1 MKIIIGFMVVVL
13 VLVSLGLYKASALRS
28 QNRILQARPDKTS
41 EREAAR
47 NIHRGLGGNR
57 KTIPQELLETRG
69 DLFKRLEIGLVVL
82 TPNQT
87 EPWGESYLLERA
99 CAADAI
105 FIGTVRDKSSQL
117 TEDKTFIFTDY
128 GFVIDTILRNDS
140 PFALTPETAV
150 VLSRIGGEVQIN
162 GRKVQ
167 AVADA
172 AQPFEIGGRYLVF
185 VTYLPERN
193 TFAANN
199 LAFGLKGKNVG
210 GLSEQPQ
217 SKSLLRNKDADSLI
231 NSVKTISAQCSE
243 DGGAR

>member
-1 MKIIIGFMVVVL
+1 L
-13 VLVSLGLYKASALRS
+13 
-28 QNRILQARPDKTS
+28 

-57 KTIPQELLETRG
+57 KTIPQELLETQG
-69 DLFKRLEIGLVVL
+69 DLVKRLEIGLVVL

-87 EPWGESYLLERA
+87 EPGGESYLLERA

-105 FIGTVRDKSSQL
+105 FIGSVRDKNSQL
-117 TEDKTFIFTDY
+117 TDDKTFVFTDY
-128 GFVIDTILRNDS
+128 GFVVDTILRNDS
-140 PFALTPETAV
+140 PFALTPETSV

-199 LAFGLKGKNVG
+199 LAFVLKGKDVI
-210 GLSEQPQ
+210 GLSDQPQ

-231 NSVKTISAQCSE
+231 NSVRTMSAQCSE